1 MEGCTLG
8 QVLHGSATTTEA
20 IRRAIQRSQ
29 ESLRTLARRHG
40 INPKT
45 VAKWKKRSS
54 VADLPTEPQQPA
66 STVLSVE
73 EEAIIIAFRR
83 HTLLPLDDCLSALQ
97 ATIPHLTRSSLH
109 RCLKRHGISRLP
121 QVKDEGAA
129 KRKFKAYPIGYF
141 HIDIAELRTAEGKLY
156 LFVAIDRTSKFAFV
170 TLYEKADRPT
180 AVRFL
185 EALIAAVPYRLH
197 TVLTDNGIQFADLPK
212 NRDGW
217 TARYR
222 VHRFDQICRA
232 NGIEHRLTK
241 PNHPWT
247 NGQVERMNRTI
258 KEATVN
264 RYHYDSHNQL
274 RAHLV
279 DFVTAYNFARRLKI
293 LKGLSPYE
301 YICSTWT
308 KESGRFILD
317 PIQQMPGLNTY
328 GGRPY
333 RVERKKHPEP
343 IEVPR
348 LVVAV
353 CGGTQPDKLSA
364 MTREADDGL
373 LARML
378 RVWPNPITFLL
389 GGAPKQAPWAIAAPG
404 RRRAFALHR
413 AGETPEPMMGQVV

>member
-1 MEGCTLG
+1 LG

-20 IRRAIQRSQ
+20 VRRAIQRSQ
-29 ESLRTLARRHG
+29 ESLRTLAKRHG

-54 VADLPTEPQQPA
+54 VADLSTGPKQPA
-66 STVLSVE
+66 STVLSI
-73 EEAIIIAFRR
+73 EEAAIVIAFRR
-83 HTLLPLDDCLSALQ
+83 HTLLPLDDCLYALQ

-129 KRKFKAYPIGYF
+129 KGKFKAYPIGYF

-308 KESGRFILD
+308 KESRRFILN
-317 PIQQMPGLNTY
+317 PIHQMPGLNT
-328 GGRPY
+328 
-333 RVERKKHPEP
+333 
-343 IEVPR
+343 
-348 LVVAV
+348 
-353 CGGTQPDKLSA
+353 
-364 MTREADDGL
+364 
-373 LARML
+373 
-378 RVWPNPITFLL
+378 
-389 GGAPKQAPWAIAAPG
+389 
-404 RRRAFALHR
+404 
-413 AGETPEPMMGQVV
+413 